1 MYLNRKHVLL
11 FVCSLLIVSCKSKKL
26 AQDIRLEEN
35 TPESA
40 LQILQN
46 HNLDYEWFSAKAKLK
61 YADPYDSESGTA
73 YIRIKKDSTIWM
85 TLKKFSVEGFRLS
98 MNPDSLVIL
107 NRLEKTYS
115 ITYWEE
121 LSRKYETNLNYAKVQ
136 NWLVGN
142 VALPQNSNE
151 LSVEFDSTAYK
162 FQFTEN
168 DVLHEYLVPLF
179 LNTISQ
185 YTIEDKRGRKVILKF
200 DDCRKEDDFC
210 YFREYSIPLS
220 NDEQLFL
227 RLEISDL
234 EIDIPKKTSF
244 GIPSRYTRI

>member
-151 LSVEFDSTAYK
+151 LIRYLNTRLKIKEEEKLSSNLTIVEKKTTFVILENIPSHYLTTNNYFFVSK
-162 FQFTEN
+162 FQ
-168 DVLHEYLVPLF
+168 
-179 LNTISQ
+179 I
-185 YTIEDKRGRKVILKF
+185 
-200 DDCRKEDDFC
+200 
-210 YFREYSIPLS
+210 
-220 NDEQLFL
+220 
-227 RLEISDL
+227 
-234 EIDIPKKTSF
+234 
-244 GIPSRYTRI
+244 